1 MSSTSRTYIDPM
13 TDEALL
19 YQWDPEHGGWIPD
32 IAAMAA
38 WRVGDLRVYR
48 SAQTTTEF
56 MTMPGHVRRPAMTD
70 AELRDICATASRP
83 WIPVA
88 AIPTMAETDI
98 PSFDVWSH
106 TLDSSEAVPTTW
118 ESSVVPLLHYDAG
131 ITTRFFPSYNQ
142 DDNAAMA
149 LLAIRYERSV
159 PTAPPEQR
167 TVQQSTQIQ
176 ELPRHVAT
184 IVLEQAI
191 STGATCPISMEPIQA
206 VGVSVTGCGHVFQT
220 AALRRWMADRDTC
233 PECRAQTAA
242 TAL

>member
-48 SAQTTTEF
+48 SAQTTTDF

-131 ITTRFFPSYNQ
+131 ITTRFFTSFNH
-142 DDNAAMA
+142 DDNNAVAA
-149 LLAIRYERSV
+149 LLTIRHEVPVPSAPPV
-159 PTAPPEQR
+159 EPTAEQH
-167 TVQQSTQIQ
+167 QP
-176 ELPRHVAT
+176 LPRHVAT
-184 IVLEQAI
+184 MVLERSVA
-191 STGATCPISMEPIQA
+191 TGATCPISMEPIQA

-233 PECRAQTAA
+233 PECRTPTAA
-242 TAL
+242 TAF

>member
-48 SAQTTTEF
+48 SAQTTTDF

-98 PSFDVWSH
+98 PSFDIWSTTTDH
-106 TLDSSEAVPTTW
+106 ESQVPTTW
-118 ESSVVPLLHYDAG
+118 ESAAVPLLHYE
-131 ITTRFFPSYNQ
+131 TNTETRFFTSFNH
-142 DDNAAMA
+142 DDSNAVAA
-149 LLAIRYERSV
+149 LLTIRHERPV
-159 PTAPPEQR
+159 PSAPPAETPHQ
-167 TVQQSTQIQ
+167 Q

-184 IVLEQAI
+184 LVLERAVA
-191 STGATCPISMEPIQA
+191 TGTTCPISMESIQA
-206 VGVSVTGCGHVFQT
+206 VGFSVTGCGHVFQT
-220 AALRRWMADRDTC
+220 TALRRWMADRDTC

-242 TAL
+242 TAF